1 VFRALQPYKYVV
13 DGVVAVL
20 YLSVAFSFMVT
31 GTPAAQIAVAVLY
44 AVALGMRRWSPGLA
58 LWIAWIASLIQVFFD
73 IYPGLHNVA
82 VLGVLYTASAYGT
95 KRVRAAGLISVG
107 AGALVAAAYLVFHN
121 SGEGVSTTLF
131 GWTDL
136 PEKMLQFG
144 LLFFGM
150 VVLLATPW
158 LIGLVTQAILHNREV
173 TRAQRAAEETVV
185 IEQER
190 NRIARDMHDVVAH
203 SLAVVIAQADGAR
216 YARRTDPESVD
227 TALTAISSTAREAL
241 ADVRV
246 LLGQLRHSQ
255 GEAPQP
261 GLADLQRLLEQ
272 LRAAGLIVSFAEL
285 GDPAQLSTAHQLA
298 VYRIVQEALTNA
310 LRHGDATQPVRLT
323 LTWQV
328 DTLEVMVHNAKRAG
342 EHGDPGR
349 LGHGLAGMR
358 ERATLVG
365 GRFSSSGTD
374 RDFTVHAEIPF
385 SAAQVS
391 V

>member
-1 VFRALQPYKYVV
+1 VFRPLKVYQYVV
-13 DGVVAVL
+13 DGSLAVL
-20 YLSVAFSFMVT
+20 YLALSFGFMVT
-31 GTPAAQIAVAVLY
+31 GAPGAQIAVAILY
-44 AVALGMRRWSPGLA
+44 AIALGMRRFSPGLA
-58 LWIAWIASLIQVFFD
+58 LWVAWVASLVQVFFD

-82 VLGVLYTASAYGT
+82 VLGILYTASAYGT
-95 KRVRAAGLISVG
+95 KRVRSAGLISVG

-136 PEKMLQFG
+136 PEKLLQFG

-173 TRAQRAAEETVV
+173 TRARRAAEETVV

-216 YARRTDPESVD
+216 YARQVDPEAVD

-261 GLADLQRLLEQ
+261 GLADLDRLLEQ
-272 LRAAGLIVSFAEL
+272 LRAAGLTVAFAEH
-285 GDPAQLSTAHQLA
+285 GDPAPLSTAHQLA

-310 LRHGDATQPVRLT
+310 LRHGDESQPVRLS
-323 LTWQV
+323 LTWRV
-328 DTLEVMVHNAKRAG
+328 DTLEVMVRNARRPG
-342 EHGDPGR
+342 EHGDPAK

-358 ERATLVG
+358 ERAALAG
-365 GRFSSSGTD
+365 GRFESTA
-374 RDFTVHAEIPF
+374 TAHEYVVHAEIPF
-385 SAAQVS
+385 SAAKVT

>member
-1 VFRALQPYKYVV
+1 MFRSLQPYKYVV
-13 DGVVAVL
+13 DGVLAVL
-20 YLSVAFSFMVT
+20 YLLLSFSFMVT
-31 GTPAAQIAVAVLY
+31 GTLGSQIAVAVLY
-44 AVALGMRRWSPGLA
+44 AAALGMRRWSPGLA
-58 LWIAWIASLIQVFFD
+58 LWIAWIASLFQVFSD

-82 VLGVLYTASAYGT
+82 VLGVLYTTSAYGT
-95 KRVRAAGLISVG
+95 KRVRSAGLISVG
-107 AGALVAAAYLVFHN
+107 AGALVAAAYLVIHG

-136 PEKMLQFG
+136 PGALLQFG
-144 LLFFGM
+144 LLFVGM

-173 TRAQRAAEETVV
+173 TQAQRAAEETVV

-216 YARRTDPESVD
+216 YARQVDPESVD
-227 TALTAISSTAREAL
+227 IALTAISSTAREAL

-261 GLADLQRLLEQ
+261 GLADLERLLEQ
-272 LRAAGLIVSFAEL
+272 LRAAGLTVAFAEH
-285 GDPAQLSTAHQLA
+285 GDPAPLSTAHQLA

-310 LRHGDATQPVRLT
+310 LRHGDATRPVALS

-328 DTLEVMVHNAKRAG
+328 DTLEVMVHNAKRVG
-342 EHGDPGR
+342 GHGDPGK

-358 ERATLVG
+358 ERAVLVG
-365 GRFSSSGTD
+365 GKFSSSATD
-374 RDFTVHAEIPF
+374 HDFTVHAEIPF
-385 SAAQVS
+385 SAAQVT